1 MILEIL
7 SFITSF
13 LSEIDL
19 NDLFKVVLSSLRQFL
34 VNETSSQHMMTA

>member
-19 NDLFKVVLSSLRQFL
+19 NDLFNCCAFMS
-34 VNETSSQHMMTA
+34 ETTLGE